1 MDIKK
6 VALILEISAL
16 ISGLLFSNFKLSEV
30 KNRNTCNIKADNN
43 DIDNDQNK
51 EIDISKDITN
61 HKPNKLEINPTS
73 RNGYRNVSSISSS
86 FKSYMD
92 YRTIT
97 DKTSQQYK
105 LQHNRII
112 YTDKEGFRK
121 SGDSFLVAIGTYY
134 SNTIGEELEITLD
147 TGETFNAILADIKD
161 NKDTDSNNQCH
172 KIDGSVVEFIVD
184 SRRLLPIIKR
194 MGDCSYSKE
203 NNFKGNVVS
212 IVKIKKEREDAYGE
226 MGNN

>member
-1 MDIKK
+1 MDVKK
-6 VALILEISAL
+6 AVIIVEISVL
-16 ISGLLFSNFKLSEV
+16 IFYILFSKLGLNEIKV
-30 KNRNTCNIKADNN
+30 KA
-43 DIDNDQNK
+43 QE
-51 EIDISKDITN
+51 EIEKDSIGESITGC
-61 HKPNKLEINPTS
+61 EIPELAITSIPTQPVS
-73 RNGYRNVSSISSS
+73 RGGHRNVPDINTS
-86 FKSYMD
+86 FKSYMN

-105 LQHNRII
+105 LQHNGVA

-121 SGDSFLVAIGTYY
+121 SGDNFLVALGTYY
-134 SNTIGEELEITLD
+134 SDVIGEELEITLD
-147 TGETFNAILADIKD
+147 SGESFKAMLGDIKA
-161 NKDTDSNNQCH
+161 NKDTDENNQYH
-172 KIDGSVVEFIVD
+172 KTDGSVVEFIVD
-184 SRRLLPIIKR
+184 SRRLSPIIKR

>member
-105 LQHNRII
+105 LQHSGAI

-121 SGDSFLVAIGTYY
+121 SGDNFLVALGTYY
-134 SNTIGEELEITLD
+134 SDVIGEELEITLD
-147 TGETFNAILADIKD
+147 SGESFKAMLGDIKD
-161 NKDTDSNNQCH
+161 NKDTDKNNQYH
-172 KIDGSVVEFIVD
+172 KTDGSVVEFIVD
-184 SRRLLPIIKR
+184 SRKLLSTMKR

-203 NNFKGNVVS
+203 NNFKGNVVNVS
-212 IVKIKKEREDAYGE
+212 KIKKERDNAYDE